1 MVYNNFDK
9 NIVNGYVVSLTR
21 AIQTETKS
29 KVWMILMNKFEN
41 FMLFRKY
48 KERAYYIRKLNI
60 YLCKHINFKLLA
72 LLVLTE

>member
-9 NIVNGYVVSLTR
+9 NIVNGYVMSLIR
-21 AIQTETKS
+21 ANQTETKS
-29 KVWMILMNKFEN
+29 KVWMILKNKFEN